1 MAIKKSKCGI
11 FFIPETWMQSY
22 KTEKLL
28 LLETLWKI
36 KISKCVSEGSF
47 SVEVMINLRIRCK
60 KSYMEK
66 IVQATIR
73 FKGLN
78 SSFLHQ

>member
-1 MAIKKSKCGI
+1 MVY
-11 FFIPETWMQSY
+11 FFIPETWMQIY
-22 KTEKLL
+22 KTEKKMF

-36 KISKCVSEGSF
+36 KISKCVSKGSF

-60 KSYMEK
+60 KSYMEN
-66 IVQATIR
+66 IVQANIR

-78 SSFLHQ
+78 SSLHQ